1 MAVAQPSEQ
10 SHRLNLTEVDG
21 YLIVNLPP
29 VLTDQLLHD
38 YNTQIRD
45 LVAEWRYQGVI
56 INLTAVSLLDYASL
70 LLIRKICQGNTL
82 LGSNT
87 ALLGVNASI
96 AAYLAEM
103 PDDFSDLV
111 FCNDMDSAKDCCG

>member
-1 MAVAQPSEQ
+1 MAAVQPIDQ

-29 VLTDQLLHD
+29 VLTDQLLAD
-38 YNTQIRD
+38 YDAQISH
-45 LVAEWRYQGVI
+45 LVAEWRYKGVI

-70 LLIRKICQGNTL
+70 LQIRRICLTNTL

-87 ALLGVNASI
+87 ALLGINPSI

-103 PDDFSDLV
+103 PDAFSDLV
-111 FCNDMDSAKDCCG
+111 FCNDMDDAKRSCG

>member
-1 MAVAQPSEQ
+1 MAAPQPSDQ
-10 SHRLNLTEVDG
+10 SHRLNLTDVDG

-29 VLTDQLLHD
+29 VLTDQLLVD
-38 YNTQIRD
+38 YKAQISH

-70 LLIRKICQGNTL
+70 MQVRRICLTNTL

-87 ALLGVNASI
+87 ALLGINPSI

-103 PDDFSDLV
+103 PDAFSDLM
-111 FCNDMDSAKDCCG
+111 FCNDMDAAKHCCG